1 MKASFD
7 TSVTSLNISVKNDS
21 GDFES
26 FSSDNISLSVNLAS
40 LTAGEHIVAVNVSL
54 PDGYSVD
61 GTYRVKVI
69 ITRSEQPATDSNIRG
84 TQQAVEANGT
94 ASSGSS
100 QNNTTSQTTAAG
112 NDNNNNQ
119 QTRNN

>member
-1 MKASFD
+1 MNNLSSDMKASFD
-7 TSVTSLNISVKNDS
+7 KSVTSLNISVKNDS

-69 ITRSEQPATDSNIRG
+69 ITRSEQP
-84 TQQAVEANGT
+84 
-94 ASSGSS
+94 
-100 QNNTTSQTTAAG
+100 TTAAG
-112 NDNNNNQ
+112 NDNNNKQ